1 MKGVIDLRLDLG
13 VRRLLPAW
21 RGMLRAEHLREDVV
35 AGLTVAC
42 IAVPLS
48 LAIALASGVPPA
60 VGLVTAIMAG
70 IVVALFGGT
79 PLAVSGPAAAMA
91 VLTASVVQTHG
102 IGGLLVV
109 VLLSGALQMLTGV
122 LGLGKLVRL
131 VPVSVVE
138 GFTAGIGAIIL
149 IGQLPRVLGLPPPE
163 QSHVIDVLTH
173 IGELIHQAK
182 PVSVLLA
189 LGTVALV
196 FGLPKIDKR
205 IPAPLL
211 AVAIPTIIVAALNID
226 TKTIGAIPSSLP
238 LPKIPAFPAAGAWGP
253 IIGATLVVYAL
264 GSLESLL
271 SSSAVDKIARG
282 ERHDPDQEMIGQGL
296 GNMASAL
303 VGGMPVTGVIARSS
317 LNVTSGAKTRRSAII
332 HSLTLIAVVFLLTP
346 VMARIPIATLA
357 GVLLSI
363 ALRMLDPRKLTALA
377 RVSRPDALVFVITFV
392 VMVFTDLVEGVQ
404 WGIAAA
410 LAIAAVRLGQSHT
423 RLDHHGESASRLELS
438 GPITFLASL
447 KVEEL
452 RNRIANQPEGAPI
465 ILDASGATAMDA
477 SGAEMFVDLVAAM
490 KQRDL
495 QVAVYGLKPELE
507 KRALAADHHGALE
520 GSFARTEHDVATI
533 LTGAAPMS
541 TRRRLAV
548 GVDRYRRDVLPRYTD
563 LYSRLAEKQTPHTLL
578 ITCSDSRIQPTVITS
593 TDPGE
598 LFIVRNVGNMVHPFK
613 ADDPPPAG
621 APIEYAVAVL
631 GVKAI
636 ILCAHSRC
644 GAINA
649 LTNPGG
655 VPSSLGS
662 LRAWLAASDAKTMV
676 DALPKGIAQDEVA
689 RLNALLQV
697 DHLRTYPL
705 VRDAIDTGDLRVYA
719 WFFDVATG
727 EIEEWSPNAQKWR
740 ALSSDEVHSVAHV
753 VDAAT
758 PEKGHDHD
766 HGKPAPKKG
775 ANGVASVAEPE
786 GA

>member
-21 RGMLRAEHLREDVV
+21 RGMFRAEHLREDLV

-60 VGLVTAIMAG
+60 VGLVTAIMSG
-70 IVVALFGGT
+70 VVVAFFGGT

-109 VLLSGALQMLTGV
+109 VLLSGLLQVFTGV

-163 QSHVIDVLTH
+163 QSHVVDVITH
-173 IGELIHQAK
+173 IGELFHQAK
-182 PVSVLLA
+182 PLSVLLA

-211 AVAIPTIIVAALNID
+211 AVAIPTAIVAIVGIQ
-226 TKTIGAIPSSLP
+226 TQTIGSIPSTLP

-253 IIGATLVVYAL
+253 IVGATLVVYAL

-271 SSSAVDKIARG
+271 SSSAVDKIAPG

-303 VGGMPVTGVIARSS
+303 VGGMPVTGVIARSA
-317 LNVTSGAKTRRSAII
+317 LNVQAGARTRRAAII
-332 HSLTLIAVVFLLTP
+332 HSIALVGVVFLLAS

-357 GVLLSI
+357 GVLL
-363 ALRMLDPRKLTALA
+363 AVAFRMLDPRKLTAMA
-377 RVSRPDALVFVITFV
+377 RVSRPDALVFVITFA

-410 LAIAAVRLGQSHT
+410 LAIAAIRLGQT
-423 RLDHHGESASRLELS
+423 TTQLDDAGKSASRLELS

-447 KVEEL
+447 KVDDL
-452 RNRIANQPEGAPI
+452 RKRIADRTAGSPI
-465 ILDASGATAMDA
+465 ILDVTGATSMDA

-490 KQRDL
+490 KQRKL
-495 QVAVYGLKPELE
+495 EVAVYGLRPELE
-507 KRALAADHHGALE
+507 RRALAADHHGALV
-520 GSFARTEHDVATI
+520 GSFARTEHEIATI
-533 LTGAAPMS
+533 LSGAAPMS

-548 GVDRYRRDVLPRYTD
+548 GVDRYRRDVLPRYTS
-563 LYSRLAEKQTPHTLL
+563 LYTRLAEKQTPHTLL
-578 ITCSDSRIQPTVITS
+578 ITCSDSRIQPMLITS

-613 ADDPPPAG
+613 HDDPPPAG
-621 APIEYAVAVL
+621 APVEYAVGVL

-644 GAINA
+644 GAIDA
-649 LTNPGG
+649 LTHPEK
-655 VPSSLGS
+655 VPGS
-662 LRAWLAASDAKTMV
+662 LVSLQAWLAASDAKSMV
-676 DALPKGIAQDEVA
+676 NALPKGISQDEVA

-705 VRDAIDTGDLRVYA
+705 VREAIDEGKLRVYA
-719 WFFDVATG
+719 WFFEVATG
-727 EIEEWSPNAQKWR
+727 EIEEWSPDAQKWR
-740 ALSSDEVHSVAHV
+740 ALSSEEVHSVAHV

-758 PEKGHDHD
+758 HDHD
-766 HGKPAPKKG
+766 HEPAPKGTPKG
-775 ANGVASVAEPE
+775 ASKNGIAAAEPDP
-786 GA
+786 A